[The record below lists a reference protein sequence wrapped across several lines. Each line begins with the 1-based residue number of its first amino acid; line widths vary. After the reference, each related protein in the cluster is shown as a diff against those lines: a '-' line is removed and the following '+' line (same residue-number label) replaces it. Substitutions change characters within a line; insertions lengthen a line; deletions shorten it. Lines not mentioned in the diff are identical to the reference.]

1 MESSLP
7 LERHASHR
15 YGIVLGIALVAVV
28 FLIVAPESEW
38 SRSVG
43 ILLAGGM
50 LFVVVVTSRG
60 GDRELRRGVASA
72 ITIATVAVAL
82 ATGLGWIAEW
92 IGAVTGMVLVIS
104 TLVQLVRGL
113 ARLLQ
118 HSGVTIQAVAGAL
131 AVYLLLGIVFAFAIG
146 VLAKAG
152 HGWYF
157 AEGTDGTESQRVYFS
172 FTSMT
177 TTGFG
182 DLTPAQRGGRALAV
196 LEMLLGQIYLV
207 TVISLLV
214 GNLRRRSA
222 ADEPGDGA

>member
-1 MESSLP
+1 MLCGMESSAALD
-7 LERHASHR
+7 RTGSHR

-28 FLIVAPESEW
+28 FLIVAPEAGW
-38 SRSVG
+38 SRGVG
-43 ILLAGGM
+43 VLLAGGM

-60 GDRELRRGVASA
+60 GDSQLRRGVATA
-72 ITIATVAVAL
+72 VTVVTVAIAL
-82 ATGLGWIAEW
+82 ATGLGWVAQW
-92 IGAVTGMVLVIS
+92 VGAVAGMVLVIA

-118 HSGVTIQAVAGAL
+118 RSGVTIQAVAGAL
-131 AVYLLLGIVFAFAIG
+131 AVYLLLGVVFSFAIS
-146 VLAKAG
+146 VLARAG
-152 HGWYF
+152 HGPYF
-157 AEGTDGTESQRVYFS
+157 AQGTDGTESQRVYFS

-196 LEMLLGQIYLV
+196 LEMLVGQIYLV

-222 ADEPGDGA
+222 A